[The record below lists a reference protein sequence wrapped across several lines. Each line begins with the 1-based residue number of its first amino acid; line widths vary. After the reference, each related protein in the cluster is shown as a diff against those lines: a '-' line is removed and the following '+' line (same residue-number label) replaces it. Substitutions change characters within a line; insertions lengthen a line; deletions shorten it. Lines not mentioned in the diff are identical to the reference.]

1 MYSFTVTAPLTF
13 WNLSFAADFHGL
25 KTATCFPYGIS
36 YLFVWAQTAVNGD
49 PSGGKAAHLFVL

>member
-36 YLFVWAQTAVNGD
+36 YLLVWAETAVNGD
-49 PSGGKAAHLFVL
+49 PSGGRTAHLFTL